1 MSEFRAA
8 SISNLSERILVEVE
22 HDNQISICI
31 FAGPCIDYSARI
43 SSPDAHRLAD
53 WLFKRGFGSTL
64 SALTR
69 LESEPAPLDDAS
81 TELEALRSRADTA
94 SDVLNFH
101 RKRIENIEA
110 RLAKLEAP

>member
-1 MSEFRAA
+1 MSDFNAVCADCDSDRLWVKQKKDGQVGVGITYRARYDGYVMLHNA
-8 SISNLSERILVEVE
+8 
-22 HDNQISICI
+22 
-31 FAGPCIDYSARI
+31 
-43 SSPDAHRLAD
+43 DAHRLAD